1 MVCRLELE
9 LKSDFIRT
17 VEGLRWFDVF
27 DLTKVT
33 ALGEKAMSG
42 WFDWV
47 PADSTDSK
55 RNRRERVTIIDFSG
69 VKRTGYERYYPEP
82 VKTDRT
88 ERIMI
93 KQCILRAEAA
103 PCDAAAVE
111 YLQTAATLTE
121 YHNLEGWLFSKDDE
135 FARIIRDRAQ
145 LEGREIAGRFLGRS
159 WYDVMTD
166 AYENH
171 QPVNMRN
178 GEVASIAPIV
188 HYQAA

>member
-1 MVCRLELE
+1 MN
-9 LKSDFIRT
+9 
-17 VEGLRWFDVF
+17 
-27 DLTKVT
+27 
-33 ALGEKAMSG
+33 G

-47 PADSTDSK
+47 SADSTDSK
-55 RNRRERVTIIDFSG
+55 RNRRERVTIVDFSK
-69 VKRTGYERYYPEP
+69 VKRTGYKRYYPEP

-103 PCDAAAVE
+103 PTDAAAVE
-111 YLQTAATLTE
+111 LLQTAAQLTE
-121 YHNLEGWLFSKDDE
+121 YNGLGCWLLSKDEE
-135 FARIIRDRAQ
+135 FARIIRERAE
-145 LEGREIAGRFLGRS
+145 LEGREIAGRFYGQS
-159 WYDVMTD
+159 WHDVMTD

-178 GEVASIAPIV
+178 GEVASIAPIT